1 LKDSYLEEGFI
12 LEKKFGVGQPK
23 RVENARI
30 LIANTPMD
38 TDKIKIFGSRIRVTS
53 PKEMAE
59 LEEAEKVNS
68 LFRKLFLIHSGEN
81 EGEMPKDR

>member
-1 LKDSYLEEGFI
+1 MKDSYLEEGFI

-23 RVENARI
+23 RVENAKI

-59 LEEAEKVNS
+59 LEEAEKVS
-68 LFRKLFLIHSGEN
+68 LKFEFRGINLQISK
-81 EGEMPKDR
+81 K